1 MILQSL
7 QVVGCH
13 CKFNQ
18 TYRHFKLRQNHFLPS
33 FSFGRRSKMT
43 ASNRHWLSGKGADR
57 VLAGSNANLN
67 HAAPHHLHHH
77 KAASSMQHYNNVSTP
92 TPLPPHHLHQHQQQ
106 QQQQQHQCAAHPT
119 HGLSHLGRQQ
129 QEHRNQFNRHLAM
142 NLENDMYYTL
152 DLSESQQS
160 PLIQ

>member
-1 MILQSL
+1 MSL

-33 FSFGRRSKMT
+33 FAFGRRSKASA

-57 VLAGSNANLN
+57 VLAGSNVNLSQS
-67 HAAPHHLHHH
+67 APHHMHHH
-77 KAASSMQHYNNVSTP
+77 KAAASMQHYNNVSVP
-92 TPLPPHHLHQHQQQ
+92 PLPPHHLQQ
-106 QQQQQHQCAAHPT
+106 QQQQQHQCAAHPAR
-119 HGLSHLGRQQ
+119 GLTLLGRQQ